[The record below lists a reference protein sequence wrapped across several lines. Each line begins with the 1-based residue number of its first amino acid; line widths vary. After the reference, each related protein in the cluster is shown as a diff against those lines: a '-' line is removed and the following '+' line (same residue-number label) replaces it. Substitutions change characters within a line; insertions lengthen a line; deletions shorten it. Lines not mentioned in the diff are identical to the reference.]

1 MNHKTQDGDGEKID
15 GGETEKVNK
24 VGSLGEHSFLSVN

>member
-15 GGETEKVNK
+15 AGETEKVNR
-24 VGSLGEHSFLSVN
+24 VGNSEEYSFLPMN